1 MAMDIARMID
11 HTVLKA
17 DATRETVAKLCAEAI
32 KYNFASVCV
41 NTCHVDL
48 VSKLLAGSTV
58 KTCCVVGFPLGA
70 MITSAKVFETKEA
83 IRLGAQEI
91 DTVINIGG
99 VKDGNYELVYK
110 DIKAVIDAAEKKAIV
125 KVIIETCLLSDEEK
139 VEVCEISVKAGAD
152 FVKTST
158 GFSTGGATV
167 DDIMLMKKTVDGKA
181 LVKASG
187 GIKNQEDL
195 NAIIEAGANRIG
207 TSNGITLV
215 SGILKNNSTY

>member
-1 MAMDIARMID
+1 MDIARMID

-17 DATRETVAKLCAEAI
+17 DATSETVAKLCAEAI

-41 NTCHVDL
+41 NTCHVKL
-48 VSKLLAGSTV
+48 VSKILKGSTV

-70 MITSAKVFETKEA
+70 MITSAKAFETEEA
-83 IRLGAQEI
+83 IRLGAEEI

-110 DIKAVIDAAEKKAIV
+110 DIKAVVDAAGKKAIV
-125 KVIIETCLLSDEEK
+125 KVIIETCLLTNEEK
-139 VEVCEISVKAGAD
+139 IKVCEISVKAGAD

-167 DDIMLMKKTVDGKA
+167 DDVKLMKKTVNGKA

-195 NAIIEAGANRIG
+195 NAIIEAGADRIG
-207 TSNGITLV
+207 TSSGIALV
-215 SGILKNNSTY
+215 SGISKNDNTY